1 MVTPIGKGTRGLI
14 VAPPRTGKTTI
25 LKQIANAITTNHPE
39 VHVMV
44 LLIDERPEEVTDF
57 QRSVKAEVV
66 ASSNDQDLET
76 HVRLSRFMIERCR
89 RMVEAGKD
97 VFVLLDSITR
107 VARAYNS
114 VHGGSG
120 RTMTGGVDAR
130 ALEIPRK
137 MFASAR
143 KIEEGGSL
151 TILATALVDTGSRMD
166 ELIFQEFKGTGNM
179 ELILD
184 RKLSDRRLF
193 PAIDI
198 PKSGT
203 RKEEKLFPKHQIE
216 AVRKLRRTMV
226 DLNPVEAMETL
237 IAALK
242 KHKTNDELLAKLASR
257 PLKRLTH
264 TFDAASVQRSS
275 PRHRS
280 RPGARARRWS
290 GCCRSTRP
298 SSRADIPTP
307 PRLASQ
313 LEVSTKSI
321 HRDLEFMRDRLELP
335 IEYDG
340 SRFGYLLHRGS
351 QGLPHAANHGG
362 RTLRARGRREGPPAI
377 PRHQL
382 REAAPERAQ
391 KDGAVPARHD
401 FAQPD
406 RRRADHLLPHQRRA
420 DPGPGDLR
428 RAGQSHHGAPATRAH
443 LSQAR
448 PASSPSNASSIPI
461 TSPTSTASGS
471 SSPTTTCARTSA
483 PSSPRASKPSGRTGK
498 TFERRQKFSLEK
510 RLRGSFGVQS
520 GQGEFDVVIRFNER
534 VADYIREKKWHDS
547 QQLRELKDGGVEL
560 RLKLSS
566 LAEVGRWVLSWGGDA
581 VVVRPAELAQ
591 SVRQSAQRVLR
602 EGSAS

>member
-1 MVTPIGKGTRGLI
+1 MSTATESKKNDNNTATADYGSGFLEISEKGFGFLRTAQNHYHPKPTDIFVTPDTIKRNFLREGSLVAGPTQPPHRGNSPQLKAVDKVNEMVFDDYTKCVRFENLTSIDPIEKFRLETSPDLIETRVIDMVTPLGKGTRGLI

-25 LKQIANAITTNHPE
+25 LKQIANAITENHPE

-203 RKEEKLFPKHQIE
+203 RKEEKLFPKNQIE

-237 IAALK
+237 VAALK
-242 KHKTNDELLAKLASR
+242 KNKTNDELLAKL
-257 PLKRLTH
+257 
-264 TFDAASVQRSS
+264 
-275 PRHRS
+275 
-280 RPGARARRWS
+280 G
-290 GCCRSTRP
+290 
-298 SSRADIPTP
+298 
-307 PRLASQ
+307 
-313 LEVSTKSI
+313 
-321 HRDLEFMRDRLELP
+321 
-335 IEYDG
+335 
-340 SRFGYLLHRGS
+340 
-351 QGLPHAANHGG
+351 
-362 RTLRARGRREGPPAI
+362 
-377 PRHQL
+377 
-382 REAAPERAQ
+382 
-391 KDGAVPARHD
+391 
-401 FAQPD
+401 
-406 RRRADHLLPHQRRA
+406 
-420 DPGPGDLR
+420 
-428 RAGQSHHGAPATRAH
+428 
-443 LSQAR
+443 
-448 PASSPSNASSIPI
+448 
-461 TSPTSTASGS
+461 
-471 SSPTTTCARTSA
+471 
-483 PSSPRASKPSGRTGK
+483 
-498 TFERRQKFSLEK
+498 
-510 RLRGSFGVQS
+510 
-520 GQGEFDVVIRFNER
+520 
-534 VADYIREKKWHDS
+534 
-547 QQLRELKDGGVEL
+547 
-560 RLKLSS
+560 
-566 LAEVGRWVLSWGGDA
+566 
-581 VVVRPAELAQ
+581 
-591 SVRQSAQRVLR
+591 
-602 EGSAS
+602 

>member
-1 MVTPIGKGTRGLI
+1 MSTVTKNESNHGNTATTDFGSGYLEISEKGFGFLRTAVNHFHPKPSDIFVTPDTIKRNFLREGSLVEGPTQPPHRGNSPQLKAVDRVNGMPFEDYTKSVRFENLTTIDPIEKFRLETSPDLIETRVIDMVTPLGKGTRGLI
-14 VAPPRTGKTTI
+14 VAPPRTGKTTV
-25 LKQIANAITTNHPE
+25 LKQVANAITANHPE
-39 VHVMV
+39 VYVLV

-151 TILATALVDTGSRMD
+151 TIIATALVDTGSRMD

-203 RKEEKLFPKHQIE
+203 RKEEKLFPKNQIE

-237 IAALK
+237 VAALK
-242 KHKTNDELLAKLASR
+242 KHKTNDELLAKL
-257 PLKRLTH
+257 L
-264 TFDAASVQRSS
+264 
-275 PRHRS
+275 
-280 RPGARARRWS
+280 
-290 GCCRSTRP
+290 
-298 SSRADIPTP
+298 
-307 PRLASQ
+307 
-313 LEVSTKSI
+313 
-321 HRDLEFMRDRLELP
+321 
-335 IEYDG
+335 
-340 SRFGYLLHRGS
+340 
-351 QGLPHAANHGG
+351 
-362 RTLRARGRREGPPAI
+362 
-377 PRHQL
+377 
-382 REAAPERAQ
+382 
-391 KDGAVPARHD
+391 
-401 FAQPD
+401 
-406 RRRADHLLPHQRRA
+406 
-420 DPGPGDLR
+420 
-428 RAGQSHHGAPATRAH
+428 
-443 LSQAR
+443 
-448 PASSPSNASSIPI
+448 
-461 TSPTSTASGS
+461 
-471 SSPTTTCARTSA
+471 
-483 PSSPRASKPSGRTGK
+483 
-498 TFERRQKFSLEK
+498 
-510 RLRGSFGVQS
+510 
-520 GQGEFDVVIRFNER
+520 
-534 VADYIREKKWHDS
+534 
-547 QQLRELKDGGVEL
+547 
-560 RLKLSS
+560 
-566 LAEVGRWVLSWGGDA
+566 
-581 VVVRPAELAQ
+581 
-591 SVRQSAQRVLR
+591 
-602 EGSAS
+602 

>member
-1 MVTPIGKGTRGLI
+1 MSTATSKDKSESTSNDYGSGYLEISEKGFGFLRTAQNHFHPKPTDIFVTPDTIKRNFLREGSLVAGPTQPPHRGNSPQLKAVEKVNDMVFEDYTKSVRFENLTTIDPIEKFRLETSPDLIETRVIDMVTPLGKGTRGLI

-25 LKQIANAITTNHPE
+25 LKQIANAITENHPE

-203 RKEEKLFPKHQIE
+203 RKEEKLFPKNQIE

-237 IAALK
+237 VQALK
-242 KHKTNDELLAKLASR
+242 KHKTNDELLGKL
-257 PLKRLTH
+257 
-264 TFDAASVQRSS
+264 V
-275 PRHRS
+275 
-280 RPGARARRWS
+280 
-290 GCCRSTRP
+290 
-298 SSRADIPTP
+298 
-307 PRLASQ
+307 
-313 LEVSTKSI
+313 
-321 HRDLEFMRDRLELP
+321 
-335 IEYDG
+335 
-340 SRFGYLLHRGS
+340 
-351 QGLPHAANHGG
+351 
-362 RTLRARGRREGPPAI
+362 
-377 PRHQL
+377 
-382 REAAPERAQ
+382 
-391 KDGAVPARHD
+391 
-401 FAQPD
+401 
-406 RRRADHLLPHQRRA
+406 
-420 DPGPGDLR
+420 
-428 RAGQSHHGAPATRAH
+428 
-443 LSQAR
+443 
-448 PASSPSNASSIPI
+448 
-461 TSPTSTASGS
+461 
-471 SSPTTTCARTSA
+471 
-483 PSSPRASKPSGRTGK
+483 
-498 TFERRQKFSLEK
+498 
-510 RLRGSFGVQS
+510 
-520 GQGEFDVVIRFNER
+520 
-534 VADYIREKKWHDS
+534 
-547 QQLRELKDGGVEL
+547 
-560 RLKLSS
+560 
-566 LAEVGRWVLSWGGDA
+566 
-581 VVVRPAELAQ
+581 
-591 SVRQSAQRVLR
+591 
-602 EGSAS
+602 

>member
-1 MVTPIGKGTRGLI
+1 MSTATNNQKNETAPLEHGCGYLEISEKGFGFLRTAENHFHPKPSDIFVTPDTIKRNFLREGSFVAGPTQPPHRGNSPQLKAVEKVNDMKFEDYTKSLRFENLTTIDPIEKFRLETSPDLIETRVIDMVTPLGKGTRGLI

-237 IAALK
+237 VAALK
-242 KHKTNDELLAKLASR
+242 KHRTNDELLSKL
-257 PLKRLTH
+257 L
-264 TFDAASVQRSS
+264 
-275 PRHRS
+275 
-280 RPGARARRWS
+280 
-290 GCCRSTRP
+290 
-298 SSRADIPTP
+298 
-307 PRLASQ
+307 
-313 LEVSTKSI
+313 
-321 HRDLEFMRDRLELP
+321 
-335 IEYDG
+335 
-340 SRFGYLLHRGS
+340 
-351 QGLPHAANHGG
+351 
-362 RTLRARGRREGPPAI
+362 
-377 PRHQL
+377 
-382 REAAPERAQ
+382 
-391 KDGAVPARHD
+391 
-401 FAQPD
+401 
-406 RRRADHLLPHQRRA
+406 
-420 DPGPGDLR
+420 
-428 RAGQSHHGAPATRAH
+428 
-443 LSQAR
+443 
-448 PASSPSNASSIPI
+448 
-461 TSPTSTASGS
+461 
-471 SSPTTTCARTSA
+471 
-483 PSSPRASKPSGRTGK
+483 
-498 TFERRQKFSLEK
+498 
-510 RLRGSFGVQS
+510 
-520 GQGEFDVVIRFNER
+520 
-534 VADYIREKKWHDS
+534 
-547 QQLRELKDGGVEL
+547 
-560 RLKLSS
+560 
-566 LAEVGRWVLSWGGDA
+566 
-581 VVVRPAELAQ
+581 
-591 SVRQSAQRVLR
+591 
-602 EGSAS
+602 